1 MPFDDLTSY
10 RFSQVAQVNSISL
23 SDIRVLA
30 EHLIFWRRAIAI
42 PPLHGR
48 DTYILSPNCDNY
60 KLPVATQAWAKTF
73 PLAPP
78 LSSFLATLSTVPRSY
93 KSYIPSKDH
102 RSTYMDMLGWILR
115 GGWVTQLRTF
125 AWVVVWPEILYEVQH
140 ALDEKAIKTA
150 KDKSESSNHISAP
163 MPTQAGQ
170 STEITA
176 ENARLERL
184 RQKAI
189 RDAEEFSKRPL
200 PVATAHPSHNTAPH
214 LAHMEPHI
222 ILDPHRA
229 DHVESL
235 FLAAIGKRFE
245 DEKVAKAWPKFVKYL
260 NGRDALEKI
269 GVQEGLRRKEAWT
282 TLLKME
288 EWLLSVRHW

>member
-1 MPFDDLTSY
+1 MKFRL
-10 RFSQVAQVNSISL
+10 RFCSFAQVAQTNSISL

-30 EHLIFWRRAIAI
+30 EHLIFWRRAIAV

-60 KLPVATQAWAKTF
+60 KLPVATQAWAKAF
-73 PLAPP
+73 PLAPN
-78 LSSFLATLSTVPRSY
+78 LSSFLANLSTVPRPY
-93 KSYIPSKDH
+93 KSYPPSKDH
-102 RSTYMDMLGWILR
+102 RSTYMDMLGWLLR

-125 AWVVVWPEILYEVQH
+125 AWVVVWPEIIYEVQH
-140 ALDEKAIKTA
+140 ALDAKAIAAA
-150 KDKSESSNHISAP
+150 KDKSESSSSDMNASMSA
-163 MPTQAGQ
+163 QSGH

-200 PVATAHPSHNTAPH
+200 PVATPHPSHNPAAH
-214 LAHMEPHI
+214 LSDLEPHI

-235 FLAAIGKRFE
+235 YLAAIGKRFE
-245 DEKVAKAWPKFVKYL
+245 DERVSKAWPRFTKYL

-269 GVQEGLRRKEAWT
+269 GVQEGLKRKEAWT
-282 TLLKME
+282 TLMKME